1 MKAYQ
6 LKIKLRE
13 ASPVIWRKV
22 TVPAGITFEGLKNII
37 NIVMG
42 WSGEHLYCFEFPCLG
57 ISIEDDFEEQEI
69 FSVKETTFDGS
80 TKKIF
85 QSMLDIFC

>member
-37 NIVMG
+37 NKI
-42 WSGEHLYCFEFPCLG
+42 SKKRKSLEF
-57 ISIEDDFEEQEI
+57 
-69 FSVKETTFDGS
+69 
-80 TKKIF
+80 
-85 QSMLDIFC
+85 